1 MPTPYSWTLVG
12 GTIPAS
18 PLIAPSAGIV
28 PELPPP
34 ITSFTQQ
41 EILDMFDRLFPDHWL
56 SALKDPGPGY
66 EVLQAYAK
74 LASRM
79 SEAVARL
86 GADALITSAKGG
98 VKATGEVLFAR
109 GSPNAEGIDVV
120 IKAGTI
126 VSTSRTGRDFKTL
139 VDVTFLASD
148 IGPFTVDIEAVAVGY
163 EYNVLG
169 EALAADGTTLEGDI
183 DTIKD
188 LVEDPQMGDLTFEVR
203 QILPTSGGRDAA
215 LDQLGLDRG
224 IARNQNDADP
234 NYRSRVSLLPDTVSI
249 DAISRLAKQT
259 MEPFHSSFTLIE
271 TWDTAYQTCYDAPAE
286 VSAGSSFDPNLFVY
300 DDPDVDNI
308 PFRNRWLDEVDHR
321 GGVIIVL
328 ENMQPIADSGMIF
341 DDTAINANDLY
352 SSITKGKRGL
362 SAYDIPINV
371 GSSGYQ
377 LGCYDGYDAPRRAAY
392 KSLYDSLQQIKAAGS
407 SAAIVLRGQ

>member
-1 MPTPYSWTLVG
+1 MPTPYSWTLIG

-66 EVLQAYAK
+66 EMLQAYAK

-98 VKATGEVLFAR
+98 VKATGEVIFAR
-109 GSPNAEGIDVV
+109 GSPNSEGIDVT

-139 VDVTFLASD
+139 TDVIFLASD

-169 EALAADGTTLEGDI
+169 KILTADGTILEGDI
-183 DTIKD
+183 DTIEV
-188 LVEDPQMGDLTFEVR
+188 LIEDPQMGDLTFVVQ
-203 QILPTSGGRDAA
+203 QILPTSGGRDAS

-224 IARNQNDADP
+224 IARNQNEMDL
-234 NYRSRVSLLPDTVSI
+234 NYRARVSLLPDTVSI
-249 DAISRLAKQT
+249 DAVSRLAKQT
-259 MEPFHSSFTLIE
+259 MEPFYSSFIIIE
-271 TWDTAYQTCYDAPAE
+271 TWDIAYQTCYDAPAE
-286 VSAGSSFDPNLFVY
+286 EIVGSSFNQNLCVY
-300 DDPDVDNI
+300 DDPDIDNI

-328 ENMQPIADSGMIF
+328 ENTQPIADSGMIF
-341 DDTAINANDLY
+341 DDIAINANDLY
-352 SSITKGKRGL
+352 SATTKGKRGL
-362 SAYDIPINV
+362 SAFDIPTTVNF
-371 GSSGYQ
+371 GYQ
-377 LGCYDGYDAPRRAAY
+377 FGCWNGYDASKRAAY